1 MRCLSS
7 VDPADTAAWR
17 VVRAAVAA
25 VRAAVAAAV
34 QLRAAVAEWGAQPE
48 AVEAADVP
56 RLEAAVEAPGA
67 PQDAEVGARGALPRE
82 AVVEAA
88 DAPRLGAAVE
98 APDAPQEAE
107 VEALGVRLE
116 AVEALGALSQAE
128 VKLGLPGAWP
138 MATLMVGPAAV
149 SVG

>member
-1 MRCLSS
+1 M
-7 VDPADTAAWR
+7 
-17 VVRAAVAA
+17 AA

-34 QLRAAVAEWGAQPE
+34 QLRAAVAVAEWGAQRE

-56 RLEAAVEAPGA
+56 RLE
-67 PQDAEVGARGALPRE
+67 
-82 AVVEAA
+82 
-88 DAPRLGAAVE
+88 AAVE

-116 AVEALGALSQAE
+116 AVEALGALSQPE
-128 VKLGLPGAWP
+128 VKLGLPGARP